1 MAIQKIITVPNPVLR
16 KKSKI
21 VKKGQFGNLKKLI
34 WDLRETLA
42 STQKPE
48 GMGISAPQ
56 IGVLQQV
63 AVIKK
68 GQTFKVL
75 VDPRII
81 SSSKQTLKEVL
92 PEEKRM
98 LEGCLSVPNVWAFVN
113 RPAEIKIKYLD
124 SAGKEKEASFE
135 GALGIC
141 VQHEIDH
148 LNGILF
154 TQKALEQK
162 EKFYRLEKDEKG
174 KTVFTEIEI

>member
-1 MAIQKIITVPNPVLR
+1 MSIQKILTVPNPVLR
-16 KKSKI
+16 TKSKT
-21 VKKGQFGNLKKLI
+21 VKKEQLGKIKKLI
-34 WDLRETLA
+34 CDLKETLA

-68 GQTFKVL
+68 GQNFEVF
-75 VDPRII
+75 VNPRII
-81 SSSKQTLKEVL
+81 SSSKQTLKEIL

-113 RPAEIKIKYLD
+113 RPARIKIEYLD
-124 SAGKEKEASFE
+124 ESGKEKKVSFE
-135 GALGIC
+135 ESLGIC

-154 TQKALEQK
+154 TQKALGQK
-162 EKFYRLEKDEKG
+162 EKFYRLEKDEKE